1 MRDAGWGPALPH
13 PARARAPAHY
23 RRPGLRG
30 VSRALSGGG
39 ARAPIERAGVRRAV
53 LRSEGERHTVL
64 LAHGAPRFG
73 VAWVALCIA
82 LGIHVADE
90 ALSDFLS
97 VYNPAV
103 RAIRARL
110 PFLPLPTF
118 TFRVWLAGLVVAVLV
133 LTSLTPFAFRQAAW
147 IRPIAYAF
155 GIVMAGNGL
164 LHLVG
169 SAYMR
174 KAMPGVYSAP
184 LLLAAAIYLLASA

>member
-1 MRDAGWGPALPH
+1 MRKRERGNGPARPH
-13 PARARAPAHY
+13 PDCPRGAAHHWGA
-23 RRPGLRG
+23 GLRG

-103 RAIRARL
+103 RAIRARF

-118 TFRVWLAGLVVAVLV
+118 TFRVWLTGLVLAVVV
-133 LTSLTPFAFRQAAW
+133 LASLTPFAFW
-147 IRPIAYAF
+147 
-155 GIVMAGNGL
+155 GAGW
-164 LHLVG
+164 
-169 SAYMR
+169 MR
-174 KAMPGVYSAP
+174 AVYSAP
-184 LLLAAAIYLLASA
+184 LLVAAAVYLLVSVPLSR